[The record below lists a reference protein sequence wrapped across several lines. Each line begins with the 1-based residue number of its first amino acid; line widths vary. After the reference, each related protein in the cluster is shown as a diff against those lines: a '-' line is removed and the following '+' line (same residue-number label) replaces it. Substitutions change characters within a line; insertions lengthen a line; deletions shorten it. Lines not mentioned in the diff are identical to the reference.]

1 MIKKAHRYIS
11 PITLRI
17 LAVNI
22 WALLI
27 LAFGLLY
34 SGQYE
39 REMIDGELRS
49 LQVEGRLLSAA
60 LAGGGVRE
68 TLEGIPI
75 LTEDLSLHML
85 RKLADSNPLRTI
97 VFGKDGKMLLDSN
110 QLQGP
115 GGAIQIIDLDAPF
128 ATWPLSKKISWAMQ
142 KALKLLPTRLELEY
156 YPRKIEGIE
165 TYPGMVKALRGEE
178 AVGAWYDTEGHIL
191 LTASLPVQN
200 LKDVLGAVM
209 VQQSGSNI
217 EEAVHHVQMTVLK
230 LFLWALLTTM
240 LLSVYLAE
248 TIGAPLL
255 LLADAAG
262 KAEHSLLLKESIPDF
277 SYRHDEIGM
286 LSGALRGM
294 TSALSERIDAI
305 GSFAADVA
313 HEIKNPLA
321 SLKSAVETF
330 SLVKEPERQKKLI
343 SIISNDVER
352 LDRLITD
359 ISAASRVDSE
369 LNRAKKETIDL
380 AKFLREIVA
389 AETENL
395 GLKNRLQLN
404 VEKGRTFSVTG
415 NKTQLS
421 QVMGNIISNAASFI
435 PPDGKIIVSCQQQS
449 GKIVLHIDNEGPPIP
464 ENKLETIFERFYSER
479 PKSEKFGLHSGLG
492 LSISRQIIRDHRG
505 AIFARNIVSDKGK
518 HQYVRFTIVFPAE
531 EGTT

>member
-1 MIKKAHRYIS
+1 MIKKARRYVS

-22 WALLI
+22 CALLI

-49 LQVEGRLLSAA
+49 LQIEGRLLSAA
-60 LAGGGVRE
+60 LAGGGIRE
-68 TLEGIPI
+68 TMPGVPI

-97 VFGKDGKMLLDSN
+97 VFGRDGKMLLDSN

-115 GGAIQIIDLDAPF
+115 GGAIQIVDLDAPF
-128 ATWPLSKKISWAMQ
+128 VTWPVSKKISYGVQ
-142 KALKLLPTRLELEY
+142 KALQLIPTHLDLED

-178 AVGAWYDTEGHIL
+178 SSGAWYDTEGHIL

-209 VQQSGSNI
+209 VQRSGSNI
-217 EEAVHHVQMTVLK
+217 EEAVHNVQITVLK
-230 LFLWALLTTM
+230 LFLWALLTTL
-240 LLSVYLAE
+240 LLSVYLTE
-248 TIGAPLL
+248 TIGTPLL
-255 LLADAAG
+255 RLAEAAG
-262 KAEHSLLLKESIPDF
+262 KAEQSLLLKESIPDF
-277 SYRHDEIGM
+277 SYRQDEIGM
-286 LSGALRGM
+286 LSGALRRM
-294 TSALSERIDAI
+294 TTALSDRIDAI

-330 SLVKEPERQKKLI
+330 SMVKEPERQKKLL
-343 SIISNDVER
+343 SIIGNDVER

-359 ISAASRVDSE
+359 ISAASRLDSE
-369 LNRAKKETIDL
+369 LNRAQKETFDL
-380 AKFLREIVA
+380 TKFLRDIVTS
-389 AETENL
+389 ETESL

-404 VEKGRTFSVTG
+404 VEKGKIFAITG
-415 NKTQLS
+415 NKIQLG
-421 QVMGNIISNAASFI
+421 QVMSNIIQNAASFI
-435 PPDGKIIVSCQQQS
+435 PLEGKIIVSCMQQAD
-449 GKIVLHIDNEGPPIP
+449 KIITHIDNEGPPIP

-505 AIFARNIVSDKGK
+505 AIFARNVASEKGK
-518 HQYVRFTIVFPAE
+518 HLYVRFTIILPAE
-531 EGTT
+531 KGMK